1 MTDAGDLAT
10 LIERLSGAQ
19 VLCVGDAM
27 LDRFIY
33 GKVDRISPE
42 APVPVFAM
50 ERETAMLGGAGNV
63 VRNVVALAAEACF
76 VSVIGR
82 DPAGTE
88 LTRLLSNE
96 MAVES
101 NLVTDR
107 DRPTTI
113 KVRYVAGTQQLLRA
127 DSETTALL
135 SEELQAQILL
145 RAEAGLAHAG
155 ALVLS
160 DYGKGVLSDAMLARL
175 IAAARKQGRPVVVDP
190 KGPDYSH
197 YRGADLVTPNR
208 RELSEATGMATDSD
222 EEVVAAARSMIRDC
236 GIGAVLV
243 TRSEHG
249 MTLVVGD
256 AEDGVTHVPA
266 RAQEVADVS
275 GAGDTVVAMLATA
288 LASGIELV
296 DAVRLA
302 NVAAG
307 IVVSKLGTAVAT
319 SSEVSQALRATDMNL
334 IEAKTLPLD
343 ALLNQIAAWRGDGK
357 RVGFTNG
364 CFDILHPGHIS
375 LLRQAREA
383 CDKLVVG
390 LNSDASVRRLKGE
403 ERPVQSEAARGIVI
417 GSLESV
423 DAVVIFGEDTPFE
436 LISQIRPD
444 VLVKGA
450 DYTVETVVGADV
462 VQSYGGKVVLARLAE
477 GHSTTRTIERIAAG
491 K

>member
-1 MTDAGDLAT
+1 
-10 LIERLSGAQ
+10 
-19 VLCVGDAM
+19 
-27 LDRFIY
+27 
-33 GKVDRISPE
+33 
-42 APVPVFAM
+42 
-50 ERETAMLGGAGNV
+50 
-63 VRNVVALAAEACF
+63 
-76 VSVIGR
+76 
-82 DPAGTE
+82 
-88 LTRLLSNE
+88 
-96 MAVES
+96 
-101 NLVTDR
+101 
-107 DRPTTI
+107 
-113 KVRYVAGTQQLLRA
+113 
-127 DSETTALL
+127 
-135 SEELQAQILL
+135 
-145 RAEAGLAHAG
+145 
-155 ALVLS
+155 
-160 DYGKGVLSDAMLARL
+160 
-175 IAAARKQGRPVVVDP
+175 VVVDP

-222 EEVVAAARSMIRDC
+222 EEVVAAARAMIRDC

-403 ERPVQSEAARGIVI
+403 ERPVQSEAARGTVI